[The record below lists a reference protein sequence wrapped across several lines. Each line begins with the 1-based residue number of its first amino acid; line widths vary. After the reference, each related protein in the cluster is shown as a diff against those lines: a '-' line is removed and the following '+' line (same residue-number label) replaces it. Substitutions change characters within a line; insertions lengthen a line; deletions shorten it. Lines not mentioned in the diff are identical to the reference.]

1 MQVSSRNH
9 KPHCLRTLNG
19 SCEGGE
25 GPLRL
30 LPRLASPPG
39 MSAARVP
46 GPGGLGLRPPLLTTS
61 LRRLPGEAERIGLS
75 ELNQLD
81 QGLVQVGARPDG

>member
-1 MQVSSRNH
+1 MQVSNRNH

-30 LPRLASPPG
+30 LPCLASPPG

-46 GPGGLGLRPPLLTTS
+46 GPGGLGL
-61 LRRLPGEAERIGLS
+61 
-75 ELNQLD
+75 
-81 QGLVQVGARPDG
+81 